1 MRQFTLE
8 ISYSQIA
15 VFVVGL
21 KDPFN
26 DWTDAHASQG
36 FCWREGSVSFV
47 TAAKT
52 GKGKVSIE
60 RTDKAVMSPDAL
72 IAFSVPF
79 TVNNKAIE
87 IASVTSSEVVDM
99 EDGDYE
105 LVYQTGKIG
114 VTPWAILQF
123 VPGKITK
130 ARILKGAE
138 LLKPPAELL
147 MHAEPA

>member
-1 MRQFTLE
+1 MRQFTLD

-26 DWTDAHASQG
+26 DWTDAHAGQG

-52 GKGKVSIE
+52 GKGKVSIV
-60 RTDKAVMSPDAL
+60 RTEQAALAPDAIL
-72 IAFSVPF
+72 AFSVPF
-79 TVNNKAIE
+79 TVTNKAVE
-87 IASVTSSEVVDM
+87 IASVTASEVVDID
-99 EDGDYE
+99 DGDYE
-105 LVYQTGKIG
+105 LVYQTGKTG
-114 VTPWAILQF
+114 VTPWATLQF
-123 VPGKITK
+123 IPGKVTT

-147 MHAEPA
+147 MTAEPA

>member
-26 DWTDAHASQG
+26 DWTDAHAGQG

-47 TAAKT
+47 TAAKS
-52 GKGKVSIE
+52 GKGKVSIAKA
-60 RTDKAVMSPDAL
+60 DKADLAKDTIL
-72 IAFSVPF
+72 AFSVPF
-79 TVNNKAIE
+79 TVKDKAIE

-99 EDGDYE
+99 DDGDYE
-105 LVYQTGKIG
+105 LVYQTGKTG
-114 VTPWAILQF
+114 VTPWVSLQF
-123 VPGKITK
+123 IPGKITT

-138 LLKPPAELL
+138 HLRPPAELL
-147 MHAEPA
+147 MTANPA